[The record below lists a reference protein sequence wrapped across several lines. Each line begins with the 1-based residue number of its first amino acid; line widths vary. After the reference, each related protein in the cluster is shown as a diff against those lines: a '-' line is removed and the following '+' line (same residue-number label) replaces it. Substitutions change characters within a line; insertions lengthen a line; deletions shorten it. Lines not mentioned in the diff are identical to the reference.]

1 MIAIQVILEMNF
13 SLSSNDDAIV
23 HSIFVTSRATFYS
36 IPLPTPLP
44 YHCFLAKTI
53 DTRQL
58 PYISENTH
66 HVNGALYLLKIRH
79 NMANFSSSKMAEDG
93 CSFAVL

>member
-1 MIAIQVILEMNF
+1 MMETHVQYTNELRQKKGGQTDYYDILWNRNEKLMIAIQVILEMNF

-53 DTRQL
+53 DTIAI
-58 PYISENTH
+58 YI
-66 HVNGALYLLKIRH
+66 
-79 NMANFSSSKMAEDG
+79 
-93 CSFAVL
+93 